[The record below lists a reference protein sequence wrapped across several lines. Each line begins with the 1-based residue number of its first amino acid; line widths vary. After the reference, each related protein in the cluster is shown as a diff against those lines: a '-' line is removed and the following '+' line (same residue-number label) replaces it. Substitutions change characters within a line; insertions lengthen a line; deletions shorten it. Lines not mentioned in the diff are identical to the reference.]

1 MQHAR
6 MTRHVLPAALV
17 ASLPSEPGSASTR
30 IITHG
35 AFEARWFAPRGVDR
49 QPPPDRPEIFIVV
62 RGRGT
67 FVCNGEREPFAPGDL
82 ICKVNVETPVSLTD
96 EQKELLRKFDE
107 SLGGDHHRPQEQS
120 WMGRVKKF
128 FDDMRA

>member
-1 MQHAR
+1 

-17 ASLPSEPGSASTR
+17 ASLPNEPGSASTR

-49 QPPPDRPEIFIVV
+49 QAPPDRPEIFIVV

-82 ICKVNVETPVSLTD
+82 IWVPAGAERGFEEFTRDLAVWGILYDPGQD
-96 EQKELLRKFDE
+96 
-107 SLGGDHHRPQEQS
+107 RPS
-120 WMGRVKKF
+120 R
-128 FDDMRA
+128 